1 MRSEMYTFTDSIG
14 KTFSGLHLQQQLLR
28 DLLKTSCTG
37 GEEAEVWSRR
47 VQYLAL
53 VFGMKLNADIP
64 GVIFQ
69 FNNLHALAR
78 VVLADEIESSLLQP
92 VHIVRVHFVAMSVAL
107 FDHIRISI

>member
-1 MRSEMYTFTDSIG
+1 MYTFIHSIG
-14 KTFSGLHLQQQLLR
+14 KTISGLLLLLQLLR

-37 GEEAEVWSRR
+37 GDKAEVRSRR

-53 VFGMKLNADIP
+53 VFGMKLDGDIP

-92 VHIVRVHFVAMSVAL
+92 VHIVRVHFIAMSVAL
-107 FDHIRISI
+107 FDHICISI